1 MLQQLLKE
9 IQQTNA
15 LLSGPTSFDRGVY
28 EDWQNQA
35 FARSMSQA
43 GGIGL
48 ADMVYRQLT
57 AGQANT
63 SAGVKPPGGDGGS
76 HRA

>member
-1 MLQQLLKE
+1 M
-9 IQQTNA
+9 QQTNA

-35 FARSMSQA
+35 FAKTMAQA

-57 AGQANT
+57 ADNANT
-63 SAGVKPPGGDGGS
+63 TGGGRRPGGHGGS
-76 HRA
+76 NRA